1 MPASRVGGHTVPM
14 NPESLAASRPTV
26 PMRPTRRALALAAT
40 LATSTLAAA
49 PALASS
55 ASSSAPPVRVD
66 GRLDADEWAG
76 AQRFAD
82 FVVVE
87 PWTRAAPDAALG
99 TEALLRS
106 TPEGIAIGFRLAQP
120 ADVPLLAPQV
130 ARDVMTTAD
139 RVNVYI
145 DFDADGRVAYN
156 FTVLA
161 SGSIQD
167 NTVTNETLFSPDFD
181 ADWQHAVQV
190 HDGGW
195 SAEILIPW
203 TIAAMRESDAPTRTI
218 GLQLDRVVAS
228 RSERHGWPAT
238 SFMRGR
244 FVSEFA
250 RVEIP
255 QYRASLLHVWPY
267 ATVISDQLEGELRW
281 KTGADLFWKPSAGF
295 QLSAAMNPDFGQV
308 EADDLVVNFE
318 AVEVFFS
325 DRRPFFTENQAFF
338 DLRTPDSG
346 QLVYTRRIG
355 GPSDDGLGVSDID
368 LALKANGSWGRLGY
382 GVFAAAEDGEAGRDS
397 TVGRLLWDASNR
409 LGLGWLGTHVERP
422 FLDRTATVQAAD
434 LRWQAAGSLLVNA
447 QVLGSRVAQRDA
459 ERRGHGGWLRA
470 NWNPSAAW
478 RYEVEATHFGQGL
491 DFNDMG
497 FQRRGSLNELELTSE
512 YTHVLPEG
520 RGPLAST
527 RWYAE
532 LQARRS
538 DSGVR
543 LPTWLVMEAGA
554 TLRDGSVLE
563 IGLVSR
569 SDGFDDLVSRGNGL
583 LHRTSRAEGHIG
595 WFPTRAGPLGWDFNL
610 VARPEGLSRAVA
622 VEADL
627 QMYWFPTDTFNVTF
641 EIEPM
646 WSPDWLV
653 WKQGTRFARH
663 SRRLDAANVGMN
675 WFPAPRHELR
685 LKTEWLA
692 IRAREGR
699 RYALGADAIVRPVD
713 GAEPDFAIN
722 NFGVQLR
729 YRWEFATQSDFFL
742 VWSRGGFLREEREGD
757 STLDLLDEALALRDA
772 DQFLAKLR
780 YRF

>member
-1 MPASRVGGHTVPM
+1 MTVPDR
-14 NPESLAASRPTV
+14 PSRAP
-26 PMRPTRRALALAAT
+26 RPPALALAIVFA
-40 LATSTLAAA
+40 LATAAVFSTPVLAATA
-49 PALASS
+49 S
-55 ASSSAPPVRVD
+55 ASAVPVRVD

-76 AQRFAD
+76 AQRFDD

-87 PWTRAAPDAALG
+87 PWTRAAPDGSLA
-99 TEALLRS
+99 TEVLLRA
-106 TPEGIAIGFRLAQP
+106 TPAGIALGFRLAQP
-120 ADVPLLAPQV
+120 AEVPLLAPQV

-139 RVNVYI
+139 RINVYI

-181 ADWQHAVQV
+181 GDWQHAALVG
-190 HDGGW
+190 DGGW

-203 TIAAMRESDAPTRTI
+203 TITAMRGADAPTRTI
-218 GLQLDRVVAS
+218 GLHLDRVVAS

-238 SFMRGR
+238 SFLRGR

-255 QYRASLLHVWPY
+255 QYPASLLHVWPY
-267 ATVISDQLEGELRW
+267 ATVIHDQIDGDMRW

-295 QLSAAMNPDFGQV
+295 QLSAALNPDFGQV

-338 DLRTPDSG
+338 DLRTPDNG
-346 QLVYTRRIG
+346 QLVYTRRVG
-355 GPSDDGLGVSDID
+355 GPADDGSGVSDID
-368 LALKANGSWGRLGY
+368 IALKANGSWGGLGY
-382 GVFAAAEDGEAGRDS
+382 GLFGASEDGDAGRDS
-397 TVGRLLWDASNR
+397 AVGRLLWEASPQ
-409 LGLGWLGTHVERP
+409 LGVGWLGTHVERP
-422 FLDRTATVQAAD
+422 FLDRTATVQATD
-434 LRWQAAGSLLVNA
+434 LRWQAGPSLLVNA
-447 QVLGSRVAQRDA
+447 QLLGSWVEQRGI
-459 ERRGHGGWLRA
+459 ERQGQGGWLRA
-470 NWNPSAAW
+470 NWNPSPAW
-478 RYEVEATHFGQGL
+478 RYEVEATHFGRSL
-491 DFNDMG
+491 DVNDMG
-497 FQRRGSLNELELTSE
+497 FLRRSSLNELELLGE
-512 YTHVLPEG
+512 YTHVLAG
-520 RGPLAST
+520 SDGPIAST

-538 DSGVR
+538 DAGVR
-543 LPTWLVMEAGA
+543 LPTWLVLEASA
-554 TLRDGSVLE
+554 TLRDGSVVE
-563 IGLVSR
+563 VGLLPR

-583 LHRTSRAEGHIG
+583 LRRSSRAEGFIA
-595 WFPTRAGPLGWDFNL
+595 WIPNRDGPLGWDFHV

-627 QMYWFPTDTFNVTF
+627 QLYWFPTDAFNLTA

-646 WSPDWLV
+646 WSPDWLI
-653 WKQGTRFARH
+653 WKEGTRFARH
-663 SRRLDAANVGMN
+663 SRRLDAANIGMN
-675 WFPAPRHELR
+675 WFPAPKHELR
-685 LKTEWLA
+685 LKAEWLA

-699 RYALGADAIVRPVD
+699 RYRLGADAIARPVD

-722 NFGVQLR
+722 NFGVQVR
-729 YRWEFATQSDFFL
+729 YRWEFAAQSDFFL
-742 VWSRGGFLREEREGD
+742 VWSRGGFLREERDGD